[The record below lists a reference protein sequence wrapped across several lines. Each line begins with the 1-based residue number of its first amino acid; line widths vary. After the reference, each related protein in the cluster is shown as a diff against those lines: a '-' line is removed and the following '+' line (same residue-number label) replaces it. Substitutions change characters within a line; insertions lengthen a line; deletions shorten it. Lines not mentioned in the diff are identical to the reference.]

1 MKKSSQNKYNT
12 HSYIYIYKKMKLPF
26 VALKLEPVIVLLNK
40 IILTFEMKRIAIRV
54 QHKSFIGIFLEQRN

>member
-1 MKKSSQNKYNT
+1 
-12 HSYIYIYKKMKLPF
+12 MKLTF

-54 QHKSFIGIFLEQRN
+54 QHKSFIGIFLEQKIGNSCFVFCLCFS